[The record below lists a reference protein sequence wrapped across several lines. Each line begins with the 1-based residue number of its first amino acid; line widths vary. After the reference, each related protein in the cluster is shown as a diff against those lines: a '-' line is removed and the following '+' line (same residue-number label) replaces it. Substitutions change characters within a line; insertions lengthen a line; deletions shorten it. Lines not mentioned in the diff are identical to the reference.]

1 MKFWAVLAVS
11 AALVAGIWAAAAEQ
25 KPAVQQP
32 AKQPVQQPLQAD
44 EPTRIQVDVTRV
56 SMLYTVTDRKGR
68 FVTNL
73 TKDDFEV
80 FEGKKGQSIMEFNA
94 ESDLPLRL
102 AILIDTSN
110 SIRDRFKFEQE
121 ASIEFINNVV
131 HSNQDRAM
139 VVSFDNSTELVSDLI
154 GDTETLATAIRR
166 LRPGGGTAMYD
177 AIYFACRDK
186 LSQDQPKNTFRRA
199 IVLVSDGDD
208 NQRRFT

>member
-1 MKFWAVLAVS
+1 MNRRAFLGATGAFGLAAWTS
-11 AALVAGIWAAAAEQ
+11 AQQTTPPSKLPQ
-25 KPAVQQP
+25 QQQP
-32 AKQPVQQPLQAD
+32 ARPD
-44 EPTRIQVDVTRV
+44 ELSVITVGVTRV
-56 SMLYTVTDRKGR
+56 SLLFTVTDRRGR
-68 FVTNL
+68 FVTDL
-73 TKDDFEV
+73 TKADFDVIES
-80 FEGKKGQSIMEFNA
+80 KKSQIIQEFNA

-177 AIYFACRDK
+177 AI
-186 LSQDQPKNTFRRA
+186 
-199 IVLVSDGDD
+199 
-208 NQRRFT
+208 